1 VRGFAA
7 FRVLWL
13 GQALALLGREMTWF
27 ALTLYAYGKTGQATT
42 LSLLGFFHFL
52 PLILLSPLAGA
63 LVDRYPRKWAM
74 LAADLGGGLATGFLL
89 LLYLL
94 GRLEVWPLYVVS
106 ALTGALSSLH
116 WPALSAALS
125 AMLEKR
131 DYARASGM
139 MSLAESLA
147 GVGAPI
153 LAAALLKP
161 LGLGGIFALDLLGAS
176 AAVLSLLL
184 VPIPNPRLEARE
196 KTSWIGE
203 ALFGFRFIL
212 ERPPLLGLQLMFFG
226 INFLTT
232 LGSTVLPAMVLA
244 KTGMSEAALAL
255 VRSAA
260 GLGGVAGGFSFPC
273 GADPKKRV
281 HGVFLGMALSSLALA
296 LMGAVEG
303 PSAWAVLAFLES
315 LFIPVLNG
323 SNQAIWQAKV
333 PLAVQGKVFAARR
346 MIAWFANPL
355 AMLLAGPLADRVFGP
370 RYGQGEGIALML
382 LLFGSLGV
390 FWGFPATSS
399 PGCGKW
405 KASSPTLRRTR
416 QPRRDQARTQGQG
429 VSPPMWLPSLPR
441 KEGACR
447 LPLWVSLSSPRP
459 SASLEMGRLTE
470 VQEVKV
476 GGRRRRVYQKA
487 KKCSLALSPA
497 SGGVV

>member
-74 LAADLGGGLATGFLL
+74 LVADLGGGLATGFLL

-94 GRLEVWPLYVVS
+94 GRLEVWPLYLVS

-212 ERPPLLGLQLMFFG
+212 ERPSLLGLQLMFFG
-226 INFLTT
+226 INLLTT

-260 GLGGVAGGFSFPC
+260 GLGGVAGGLLLSLWGGPR
-273 GADPKKRV
+273 KRV
-281 HGVFLGMALSSLALA
+281 HGVLLGMALSSLALA

-346 MIAWFANPL
+346 MIAWCANPL

-390 FWGFPATSS
+390 LWGLSGYLLPKVREAEGLL
-399 PGCGKW
+399 PDAKE
-405 KASSPTLRRTR
+405 
-416 QPRRDQARTQGQG
+416 DQA
-429 VSPPMWLPSLPR
+429 
-441 KEGACR
+441 
-447 LPLWVSLSSPRP
+447 
-459 SASLEMGRLTE
+459 
-470 VQEVKV
+470 
-476 GGRRRRVYQKA
+476 
-487 KKCSLALSPA
+487 PA
-497 SGGVV
+497 P

>member
-1 VRGFAA
+1 MRGFAA

-27 ALTLYAYGKTGQATT
+27 AVTLYAYGKTGQATT
-42 LSLLGFFHFL
+42 LSLMGFFHFL

-125 AMLEKR
+125 ATLEKR

-212 ERPPLLGLQLMFFG
+212 ERPSLLGLQLMFFG

-232 LGSTVLPAMVLA
+232 PRSLYESFLSYVDVTFPLLP
-244 KTGMSEAALAL
+244 
-255 VRSAA
+255 
-260 GLGGVAGGFSFPC
+260 
-273 GADPKKRV
+273 
-281 HGVFLGMALSSLALA
+281 
-296 LMGAVEG
+296 
-303 PSAWAVLAFLES
+303 
-315 LFIPVLNG
+315 
-323 SNQAIWQAKV
+323 
-333 PLAVQGKVFAARR
+333 
-346 MIAWFANPL
+346 
-355 AMLLAGPLADRVFGP
+355 
-370 RYGQGEGIALML
+370 
-382 LLFGSLGV
+382 
-390 FWGFPATSS
+390 WG
-399 PGCGKW
+399 
-405 KASSPTLRRTR
+405 
-416 QPRRDQARTQGQG
+416 
-429 VSPPMWLPSLPR
+429 
-441 KEGACR
+441 
-447 LPLWVSLSSPRP
+447 
-459 SASLEMGRLTE
+459 
-470 VQEVKV
+470 
-476 GGRRRRVYQKA
+476 
-487 KKCSLALSPA
+487 
-497 SGGVV
+497 

>member
-131 DYARASGM
+131 DYARASGI

-260 GLGGVAGGFSFPC
+260 GLGGVAGGLLLSLWGGPR
-273 GADPKKRV
+273 KRV

-346 MIAWFANPL
+346 MIAWCANPL

-390 FWGFPATSS
+390 LWGLS
-399 PGCGKW
+399 GY
-405 KASSPTLRRTR
+405 L
-416 QPRRDQARTQGQG
+416 
-429 VSPPMWLPSLPR
+429 LPR
-441 KEGACR
+441 VREVESLLPDAKEGRA
-447 LPLWVSLSSPRP
+447 
-459 SASLEMGRLTE
+459 
-470 VQEVKV
+470 
-476 GGRRRRVYQKA
+476 
-487 KKCSLALSPA
+487 PA
-497 SGGVV
+497 P

>member
-1 VRGFAA
+1 MRGFAA

-52 PLILLSPLAGA
+52 PLILLSPLAGT

-153 LAAALLKP
+153 LAAALLKS

-212 ERPPLLGLQLMFFG
+212 ERPSLLGLQLMFFG
-226 INFLTT
+226 INLLTT

-260 GLGGVAGGFSFPC
+260 GLGGVAGGLLLSLWGGPR
-273 GADPKKRV
+273 KRV

-296 LMGAVEG
+296 LMGAVEE
-303 PSAWAVLAFLES
+303 PSAWAVLAFLGS
-315 LFIPVLNG
+315 FFIPVLNG

-346 MIAWFANPL
+346 MIAWRANPL
-355 AMLLAGPLADRVFGP
+355 ATLLAGPLADRVFGP

-382 LLFGSLGV
+382 LLCGSLGV
-390 FWGFPATSS
+390 LWGLSGYLLPKVREAESLLPDAKEDRAPA
-399 PGCGKW
+399 P
-405 KASSPTLRRTR
+405 
-416 QPRRDQARTQGQG
+416 
-429 VSPPMWLPSLPR
+429 
-441 KEGACR
+441 
-447 LPLWVSLSSPRP
+447 
-459 SASLEMGRLTE
+459 
-470 VQEVKV
+470 
-476 GGRRRRVYQKA
+476 
-487 KKCSLALSPA
+487 
-497 SGGVV
+497 

>member
-27 ALTLYAYGKTGQATT
+27 AVTLYAYGKTGQATT

-74 LAADLGGGLATGFLL
+74 LVADLGGGLATGFLL

-94 GRLEVWPLYVVS
+94 GRLEVWPLYLVS

-212 ERPPLLGLQLMFFG
+212 ERPSLLGLQLMFFG

-232 LGSTVLPAMVLA
+232 LGSTVLPAMILA

-260 GLGGVAGGFSFPC
+260 GLGGVAGGLLLSLWGGPR
-273 GADPKKRV
+273 KRV

-370 RYGQGEGIALML
+370 QYGQGEGIALML

-390 FWGFPATSS
+390 FWGLSGYLLPKVREAEGLL
-399 PGCGKW
+399 PDAKE
-405 KASSPTLRRTR
+405 
-416 QPRRDQARTQGQG
+416 DQA
-429 VSPPMWLPSLPR
+429 
-441 KEGACR
+441 
-447 LPLWVSLSSPRP
+447 
-459 SASLEMGRLTE
+459 
-470 VQEVKV
+470 
-476 GGRRRRVYQKA
+476 
-487 KKCSLALSPA
+487 PA
-497 SGGVV
+497 P

>member
-74 LAADLGGGLATGFLL
+74 LVADLGGGLATGFLL

-94 GRLEVWPLYVVS
+94 GRLEVWPLYLVS

-212 ERPPLLGLQLMFFG
+212 ERPSLLGLQLMFFG
-226 INFLTT
+226 INLLTT

-260 GLGGVAGGFSFPC
+260 GLGGVAGGLLLSLWGGPR
-273 GADPKKRV
+273 KRV

-346 MIAWFANPL
+346 MIAWCANPL

-390 FWGFPATSS
+390 LWGLSGYLLPKVREAEGLL
-399 PGCGKW
+399 PDAKE
-405 KASSPTLRRTR
+405 
-416 QPRRDQARTQGQG
+416 DQA
-429 VSPPMWLPSLPR
+429 
-441 KEGACR
+441 
-447 LPLWVSLSSPRP
+447 
-459 SASLEMGRLTE
+459 
-470 VQEVKV
+470 
-476 GGRRRRVYQKA
+476 
-487 KKCSLALSPA
+487 PA
-497 SGGVV
+497 P

>member
-1 VRGFAA
+1 MRGFAA
-7 FRVLWL
+7 FRLLWL
-13 GQALALLGREMTWF
+13 GQALALVGREMTWF
-27 ALTLYAYGKTGQATT
+27 ALTLYAYQKTGQATT
-42 LSLLGFFHFL
+42 LSLMGFFHFL

-89 LLYLL
+89 FLFLL
-94 GRLEVWPLYVVS
+94 GRLEVWPLYLVS

-184 VPIPNPRLEARE
+184 VPIPNPRLEVPE
-196 KTSWIGE
+196 KASLVQE

-212 ERPPLLGLQLMFFG
+212 ERPSLLGLQLMFFG

-232 LGSTVLPAMVLA
+232 LGTAVLPAMILA
-244 KTGMSEAALAL
+244 KTGFSEAALAL
-255 VRSAA
+255 VRSAS
-260 GLGGVAGGFSFPC
+260 GIGGVAGGLILSLWGGPR
-273 GADPKKRV
+273 KRV

-296 LMGAVEG
+296 LMGAVEE
-303 PSAWAVLAFLES
+303 PSAWAVLAFLGS
-315 LFIPVLNG
+315 FFIPVLNG

-333 PLAVQGKVFAARR
+333 PLSVQGKVFAARR

-382 LLFGSLGV
+382 LLFGGMGV
-390 FWGFPATSS
+390 FWGLSGYLLPKVREAESLLPDAKEDPA
-399 PGCGKW
+399 
-405 KASSPTLRRTR
+405 
-416 QPRRDQARTQGQG
+416 
-429 VSPPMWLPSLPR
+429 
-441 KEGACR
+441 
-447 LPLWVSLSSPRP
+447 
-459 SASLEMGRLTE
+459 
-470 VQEVKV
+470 
-476 GGRRRRVYQKA
+476 
-487 KKCSLALSPA
+487 PA
-497 SGGVV
+497 A

>member
-1 VRGFAA
+1 MRGFAA

-27 ALTLYAYGKTGQATT
+27 ALTFYAYGKTGQATT

-89 LLYLL
+89 FLFLL
-94 GRLEVWPLYVVS
+94 GRLEVGPLYLVS

-131 DYARASGM
+131 DYTRASGM

-212 ERPPLLGLQLMFFG
+212 ERPSLLGLQLMFFG

-260 GLGGVAGGFSFPC
+260 GLGGVAGGLLLSLWGGPR
-273 GADPKKRV
+273 KRV

-296 LMGAVEG
+296 LMGAVEE
-303 PSAWAVLAFLES
+303 PSAWAVLAFLGS
-315 LFIPVLNG
+315 FFIPVLNG

-333 PLAVQGKVFAARR
+333 PLSVQGKVFAARR

-390 FWGFPATSS
+390 FWGLSGYLLPKVREAEGLL
-399 PGCGKW
+399 PDAKE
-405 KASSPTLRRTR
+405 
-416 QPRRDQARTQGQG
+416 DQA
-429 VSPPMWLPSLPR
+429 
-441 KEGACR
+441 
-447 LPLWVSLSSPRP
+447 
-459 SASLEMGRLTE
+459 
-470 VQEVKV
+470 
-476 GGRRRRVYQKA
+476 
-487 KKCSLALSPA
+487 PA
-497 SGGVV
+497 P

>member
-7 FRVLWL
+7 FRLLWL
-13 GQALALLGREMTWF
+13 GQALALVGREMTWF
-27 ALTLYAYGKTGQATT
+27 ALTLYAYQKTGQATT
-42 LSLLGFFHFL
+42 LSLMGFLHFL

-89 LLYLL
+89 FLFLL
-94 GRLEVWPLYVVS
+94 GRLEVWPLYLVS

-184 VPIPNPRLEARE
+184 VPIPNPRLEVPE
-196 KTSWIGE
+196 KASLVQE

-212 ERPPLLGLQLMFFG
+212 ERPSLLGLQLMFFG

-232 LGSTVLPAMVLA
+232 LGTAVLPAMILA
-244 KTGMSEAALAL
+244 KTGFSEAALAL
-255 VRSAA
+255 VRSAS
-260 GLGGVAGGFSFPC
+260 GIGGVAGGLILSLWGGPR
-273 GADPKKRV
+273 KRV

-296 LMGAVEG
+296 LMGAVEE
-303 PSAWAVLAFLES
+303 PSAWAVLAFLGS
-315 LFIPVLNG
+315 FFIPVLNG

-333 PLAVQGKVFAARR
+333 PLSVQGKVFAARR

-382 LLFGSLGV
+382 LLFGGMGV
-390 FWGFPATSS
+390 FWGLSGYLLPKVREAESLLPDAKEDPVPA
-399 PGCGKW
+399 
-405 KASSPTLRRTR
+405 A
-416 QPRRDQARTQGQG
+416 
-429 VSPPMWLPSLPR
+429 
-441 KEGACR
+441 
-447 LPLWVSLSSPRP
+447 
-459 SASLEMGRLTE
+459 
-470 VQEVKV
+470 
-476 GGRRRRVYQKA
+476 
-487 KKCSLALSPA
+487 
-497 SGGVV
+497 

>member
-1 VRGFAA
+1 
-7 FRVLWL
+7 
-13 GQALALLGREMTWF
+13 MTWF

-94 GRLEVWPLYVVS
+94 GRLKVWPLYLVS

-232 LGSTVLPAMVLA
+232 LGSTVLPAMILA

-260 GLGGVAGGFSFPC
+260 GLGGVAGGLLLSLWGGPR
-273 GADPKKRV
+273 KRV

-370 RYGQGEGIALML
+370 QYGQGEGIALML
-382 LLFGSLGV
+382 LLCGSLGV
-390 FWGFPATSS
+390 FWGLSGYLLPKVREAEGLL
-399 PGCGKW
+399 PDAKE
-405 KASSPTLRRTR
+405 
-416 QPRRDQARTQGQG
+416 DQA
-429 VSPPMWLPSLPR
+429 
-441 KEGACR
+441 
-447 LPLWVSLSSPRP
+447 
-459 SASLEMGRLTE
+459 
-470 VQEVKV
+470 
-476 GGRRRRVYQKA
+476 
-487 KKCSLALSPA
+487 PA
-497 SGGVV
+497 P

>member
-1 VRGFAA
+1 
-7 FRVLWL
+7 
-13 GQALALLGREMTWF
+13 MTWF
-27 ALTLYAYGKTGQATT
+27 ALTLYAYQKTGQATT
-42 LSLLGFFHFL
+42 LSLMGFFHFL
-52 PLILLSPLAGA
+52 PLILLSPLAGT

-212 ERPPLLGLQLMFFG
+212 ERPSLLGLQLMFFG

-260 GLGGVAGGFSFPC
+260 GLGGVAGGLLLSLWGGPR
-273 GADPKKRV
+273 KRV

-296 LMGAVEG
+296 LMGAVEE
-303 PSAWAVLAFLES
+303 PSAWAVLAFLGS
-315 LFIPVLNG
+315 FFIPVLNG

-346 MIAWFANPL
+346 MIAWRANPL
-355 AMLLAGPLADRVFGP
+355 ATLLAGPLADRVFGP

-382 LLFGSLGV
+382 LLCGSLGV
-390 FWGFPATSS
+390 LWGLSGYLLPKVREAESLLPDAKEDRAPA
-399 PGCGKW
+399 P
-405 KASSPTLRRTR
+405 
-416 QPRRDQARTQGQG
+416 
-429 VSPPMWLPSLPR
+429 
-441 KEGACR
+441 
-447 LPLWVSLSSPRP
+447 
-459 SASLEMGRLTE
+459 
-470 VQEVKV
+470 
-476 GGRRRRVYQKA
+476 
-487 KKCSLALSPA
+487 
-497 SGGVV
+497 

>member
-1 VRGFAA
+1 
-7 FRVLWL
+7 
-13 GQALALLGREMTWF
+13 MTWF
-27 ALTLYAYGKTGQATT
+27 ALTLYAYGKTGQAIT

-212 ERPPLLGLQLMFFG
+212 ERPSLLGLQLMFFG

-260 GLGGVAGGFSFPC
+260 GLGGVAGGLLLSLWGGPR
-273 GADPKKRV
+273 KRV

-296 LMGAVEG
+296 LMGAVEE
-303 PSAWAVLAFLES
+303 PSAWAVLAFLGS
-315 LFIPVLNG
+315 FFIPVLNG

-346 MIAWFANPL
+346 MIAWRANPL
-355 AMLLAGPLADRVFGP
+355 ATLLAGPLADRVFGP

-382 LLFGSLGV
+382 LLCGSLGV
-390 FWGFPATSS
+390 LWGLSGYLLPKVREAESLLPDAKEDRAPA
-399 PGCGKW
+399 P
-405 KASSPTLRRTR
+405 
-416 QPRRDQARTQGQG
+416 
-429 VSPPMWLPSLPR
+429 
-441 KEGACR
+441 
-447 LPLWVSLSSPRP
+447 
-459 SASLEMGRLTE
+459 
-470 VQEVKV
+470 
-476 GGRRRRVYQKA
+476 
-487 KKCSLALSPA
+487 
-497 SGGVV
+497 

>member
-1 VRGFAA
+1 MRGFAA
-7 FRVLWL
+7 FRLLWL
-13 GQALALLGREMTWF
+13 GQALALVGREMTWF
-27 ALTLYAYGKTGQATT
+27 ALTLYAYQKTGQATT
-42 LSLLGFFHFL
+42 LSLMGFLHFL

-89 LLYLL
+89 FLFLL
-94 GRLEVWPLYVVS
+94 GRLEVWPLYLVS

-184 VPIPNPRLEARE
+184 VPIPNPRLEVPE
-196 KTSWIGE
+196 KASLVQE

-212 ERPPLLGLQLMFFG
+212 ERPSLLGLQLMFFG

-232 LGSTVLPAMVLA
+232 LGTAVLPAMILA
-244 KTGMSEAALAL
+244 KTGFSEAALAL
-255 VRSAA
+255 VRSAS
-260 GLGGVAGGFSFPC
+260 GIGGVAGGLILSLWGGPR
-273 GADPKKRV
+273 KRV

-296 LMGAVEG
+296 LMGAVEE
-303 PSAWAVLAFLES
+303 PSAWAVLAFLGS
-315 LFIPVLNG
+315 FFIPVLNG

-333 PLAVQGKVFAARR
+333 PLSVQGKVFAARR

-382 LLFGSLGV
+382 LLFGGMGV
-390 FWGFPATSS
+390 FWGLSGYLLPKVREAESLLPDAKEDPVPA
-399 PGCGKW
+399 
-405 KASSPTLRRTR
+405 A
-416 QPRRDQARTQGQG
+416 
-429 VSPPMWLPSLPR
+429 
-441 KEGACR
+441 
-447 LPLWVSLSSPRP
+447 
-459 SASLEMGRLTE
+459 
-470 VQEVKV
+470 
-476 GGRRRRVYQKA
+476 
-487 KKCSLALSPA
+487 
-497 SGGVV
+497 